1 MLNIVGAGG
10 FAREVLFHW
19 INQNESLLKFKETG
33 QFQVNFYV
41 ESKYKLDT
49 IDEMKFH
56 KKQFLHHEKMSFVVR
71 DLEPGIKIGS
81 AIIAVGDPKTRQRLS
96 EYVIRPQGFHYL
108 NPNLYQTN
116 GFIICP
122 GTFITVNVS
131 IGQYFIANLNV
142 TVGHDCQIGDFVTIS
157 PGANIS
163 GNVNIGDRAYIG
175 TGAVI
180 REGINIG
187 SDSIVGAG
195 AVVVKDVDP
204 GTVVVGNPAKY
215 LKENNYAK

>member
-19 INQNESLLKFKETG
+19 INQNEYLVKYREQGGFR
-33 QFQVNFYV
+33 VNFYV
-41 ESKYKLDT
+41 EPQFQVQTITELESKKYR
-49 IDEMKFH
+49 
-56 KKQFLHHEKMSFVVR
+56 FLHHNKMTFCVKP
-71 DLEPGIKIGS
+71 LEQGIKIGN
-81 AIIAVGDPKTRQRLS
+81 AIVAIGDPYTRERLS
-96 EYVIRPQGFHYL
+96 KFVVRPQGFNHF
-108 NPNLYQTN
+108 NSKDNHF
-116 GFIICP
+116 GIITCP
-122 GTFITVNVS
+122 GSFFTHNINV
-131 IGQYFIANLNV
+131 GQYFIANLNV
-142 TVGHDCQIGDFVTIS
+142 TIGHDCQIGDFVTVS

-163 GNVNIGDRAYIG
+163 GNVTIGDRVYIG

-195 AVVVKDVDP
+195 SVVVKDVAP

-215 LKENNYAK
+215 LKENDYAK